1 MDSPDDDDDD
11 YDDEDEFPLQ
21 FHEALG
27 EHTISED
34 VRSAIVWASIQ
45 KFLLD
50 TEMMEEVDVLKIT
63 DKQKQLSK
71 SVVFHG
77 PFDDFDIAVTLS
89 QQRQGVVVAPTHLW
103 TEEEQPV
110 WLACLSN

>member
-1 MDSPDDDDDD
+1 VTLDSSDDDDDN
-11 YDDEDEFPLQ
+11 FPLQ

-27 EHTISED
+27 EHTLSED
-34 VRSAIVWASIQ
+34 VRFAIVWAAIQ
-45 KFLLD
+45 KFL
-50 TEMMEEVDVLKIT
+50 VDSEFFGDINVSKIT

-77 PFDDFDIAVTLS
+77 PINDFDAAVTVS
-89 QQRQGVVVAPTHLW
+89 QRRQGVLVAPRHLW

-110 WLACLSN
+110 WLACLAN

>member
-1 MDSPDDDDDD
+1 MDSPDDDD
-11 YDDEDEFPLQ
+11 EENFPLQ

-27 EHTISED
+27 EHTLPDD
-34 VRSAIVWASIQ
+34 VRFAIVWAAIQ
-45 KFLLD
+45 MFLLD
-50 TEMMEEVDVLKIT
+50 SEYMDNINVAKIT

-77 PFDDFDIAVTLS
+77 PIQDFDSAVTMS
-89 QQRQGVVVAPTHLW
+89 QRRRGVLVAPRHLW